1 MSFLKIETLRSRSL
15 RTDSTLLLEGV
26 LVGLLAGG
34 AGVIYRLLI
43 SWCED
48 SVSYLAQL
56 AALDWSRLPL
66 ILISFC
72 IGAIALGAIVRRE
85 PYAGGSGIPQVTA
98 EITGRIQT

>member
-48 SVSYLAQL
+48 SVSYLASAPL
-56 AALDWSRLPL
+56 HWARSFVTNRMRAAAVSR
-66 ILISFC
+66 
-72 IGAIALGAIVRRE
+72 R
-85 PYAGGSGIPQVTA
+85 
-98 EITGRIQT
+98 